1 MGKQTFKTEEV
12 PTLSIV
18 ECRGDLIISGSPR
31 SEVFLHAEESDLEA
45 SQEGNTIMAS
55 CQSDLRV
62 EAPYG
67 ASIQIQQV
75 RGDLVIKR
83 VQGSIVLGVVEGDL
97 ALSRVGAA
105 TIDQVG
111 GDLAGRVVDG
121 DLAVKKV
128 QGDMSVRN
136 VSGQVMIDLVGRDLG
151 ARELQRDAYA
161 KEVQGDVRL
170 RTAFLPGHEYRFKA
184 LGDIVARVPLDTD
197 ADLTLRSGR
206 NKIRIK
212 AALEDRV
219 EADGQV
225 TGRLGSGGATVNLD
239 AEKDLVLVARGSSWS
254 QVGADIGALGADIG
268 VEFGTEFA
276 SLAEEIATQVQEHM
290 EGVSAQLEEKLA
302 HLEVDVA
309 GIDQRAAQAA
319 ERAAEQARR
328 QIERAGERLRRRAER
343 EAEKARRRA
352 DKARWKANR
361 YSTRGAPAP
370 KPTGEPV
377 SDTERLV
384 ILNMVAEGKI
394 SIEEAESLLEAL
406 NT

>member
-1 MGKQTFKTEEV
+1 MEKQTFKTEGV

-18 ECRGDLIISGSPR
+18 ECRGDMTISGSPK
-31 SEVFLHAEESDLEA
+31 SDVFLHAEQSDLEA
-45 SQEGNTIMAS
+45 SQEGDTIMVT

-75 RGDLVIKR
+75 SGDLVIKR
-83 VQGSIVLGVVEGDL
+83 VQGSIVLGVVGGDL
-97 ALSRVGAA
+97 VLSRVGAA
-105 TIDQVG
+105 TIEKVG
-111 GDLAGRVVDG
+111 GDLSCRVVDG
-121 DLAVKKV
+121 DLTVKKV

-136 VSGQVMIDLVGRDLG
+136 VSGQVMIDLAGRDLG
-151 ARELQRDAYA
+151 ARELQGDAYA

-170 RTAFLPGHEYRFKA
+170 RTAFLPGQEYHFKA

-206 NKIRIK
+206 DSIRIK
-212 AALEDRV
+212 AALEDKV
-219 EADGQV
+219 EAGGQV
-225 TGRLGSGGATVNLD
+225 TGRLGSGGAKVVLE
-239 AEKDLVLVARGSSWS
+239 AEKDLVLVARGTSWD
-254 QVGADIGALGADIG
+254 QVGVDIGTLGAEIG

-276 SLAEEIATQVQEHM
+276 SLAEEIAAQVQAHM

-319 ERAAEQARR
+319 KRAAEQARK
-328 QIERAGERLRRRAER
+328 QIERAAERLRRKAER

-352 DKARWKANR
+352 DKARWKANL
-361 YSTRGAPAP
+361 SSSRGAPTP
-370 KPTGEPV
+370 EPTGEPV

>member
-1 MGKQTFKTEEV
+1 MGKQTFKSEGI

-18 ECRGDLIISGSPR
+18 ECGGDLIISGSPR
-31 SEVFLHAEESDLEA
+31 SEIFLHAEQSDLEA
-45 SQEGNTIMAS
+45 SQEDNTIMAT

-67 ASIQIQQV
+67 TSIQIQKV

-83 VQGSIVLGVVEGDL
+83 VQGAIALGVVEGDL

-121 DLAVKKV
+121 DLVVKEV

-136 VSGQVMIDLVGRDLG
+136 VNGQVMIDLVGRDLG
-151 ARELQRDAYA
+151 ARELQGDAFA
-161 KEVQGDVRL
+161 EEVQGDVRL

-206 NKIRIK
+206 NNIRVK
-212 AALEDRV
+212 AALLDRV
-219 EADGQV
+219 ETDGQV
-225 TGRLGSGGATVNLD
+225 TGRLGSGGAKVNLD
-239 AEKDLVLVARGSSWS
+239 AEKDLVLVARGSSWG

-276 SLAEEIATQVQEHM
+276 SLAEEIAAQVQEHM

-309 GIDQRAAQAA
+309 VIDQRAAKAA

-328 QIERAGERLRRRAER
+328 QIERAAEHLRRKAER

-361 YSTRGAPAP
+361 YSRRAAPTPEPA
-370 KPTGEPV
+370 GEPV
-377 SDTERLV
+377 SDKERLV